1 MKRKGVFTTENTEST
16 EATVMNSV
24 ENPHDLPDDFQMT
37 EFGPLPKEWRVVRLG
52 EVVEKPQYGFT
63 AAAQRDPVGPKMM
76 RITDIQDGNVN
87 WNAVPYCE
95 CGNDDIPKYL
105 LEAGDILFARTGSVG
120 KAFLVSSVLEPS
132 IFASYLIRV
141 RVDRTRLDPQFA
153 FLFMQSA
160 AYWSQIASQTHG
172 AVQPN
177 INATQLRSLLLPL
190 PPLPEQRA
198 IAHVLRTVQRAKEVT
213 EGVIAAL
220 KELKKSLMQH
230 LFTYGPVL
238 VGAKNFSPQ
247 QESEIGPLPAH
258 WRVVRL
264 GEVVEKR
271 LLLIRGGFPQGQHN
285 EVGNGVPHLRPFN
298 ITNDGSLDLSQIKYI
313 APPSEDDPHW
323 LLPNDVIFNNTN
335 SEELVGK
342 TALFDRNG
350 RFVLSNHM
358 TLLRILE
365 PNQVDASWLS
375 RQLHYFWYLGLYK
388 SLCRRHVNQ
397 ASISLERLK
406 GISIPIPPLDEQRE
420 IARILQAVDA
430 KIAAEQAR
438 RAALEELFKSLLH
451 ELMSGR
457 LRLPNIVGRQR
468 SRDSAPDADP
478 LPELED

>member
-1 MKRKGVFTTENTEST
+1 
-16 EATVMNSV
+16 MN
-24 ENPHDLPDDFQMT
+24 EPIPDGFQMT
-37 EFGPLPKEWRVVRLG
+37 ELGPLPKEWRVVRLG

-63 AAAQRDPVGPKMM
+63 AAAQRDPVGPKML

-120 KAFLVSSVLEPS
+120 KAFLVSSLPEPS

-177 INATQLRSLLLPL
+177 VNATQLRSLLLPL

-198 IAHVLRTVQRAKEVT
+198 IAHVLRTVQRAKEAT

-230 LFTYGPVL
+230 LFTYGPVPVTEREQVDL
-238 VGAKNFSPQ
+238 

-264 GEVVEKR
+264 GEVVER
-271 LLLIRGGFPQGQHN
+271 PQYG
-285 EVGNGVPHLRPFN
+285 
-298 ITNDGSLDLSQIKYI
+298 Y
-313 APPSEDDPHW
+313 
-323 LLPNDVIFNNTN
+323 
-335 SEELVGK
+335 
-342 TALFDRNG
+342 TASANQEKIG
-350 RFVLSNHM
+350 PK
-358 TLLRILE
+358 LLRITDIQDETVYWPTVPFCSIGRKDLE
-365 PNQVDASWLS
+365 KYLLKRGDILVARIGATTGKTYLVNECPLSVFASYLIRLRTTS
-375 RQLHYFWYLGLYK
+375 DLLPEYLYFFTHTSQYWAKINAVKGG
-388 SLCRRHVNQ
+388 
-397 ASISLERLK
+397 RLK
-406 GISIPIPPLDEQRE
+406 QGINIPVLTALLIPLPPLDEQRE

-457 LRLPNIVGRQR
+457 IRLSDFPLEEKL
-468 SRDSAPDADP
+468 DSQNRNA
-478 LPELED
+478 